1 MISTRQTSEQEREG
15 VIGEE
20 ALRSPSNF
28 VARIRIGLAKG
39 LRRRITLMAATI
51 IFVAEQHFEPAR
63 RFGWSACTKDPRKM
77 ISI

>member
-39 LRRRITLMAATI
+39 MDCDAGSR
-51 IFVAEQHFEPAR
+51 
-63 RFGWSACTKDPRKM
+63 
-77 ISI
+77 